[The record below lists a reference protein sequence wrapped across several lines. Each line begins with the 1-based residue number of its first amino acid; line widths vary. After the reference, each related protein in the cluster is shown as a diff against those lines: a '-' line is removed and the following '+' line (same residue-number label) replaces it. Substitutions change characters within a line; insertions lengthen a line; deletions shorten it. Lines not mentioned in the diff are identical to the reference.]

1 MVTIRLFTHSI
12 VTTRMKSTTTLSN
25 LNYSNQKISPKE
37 PETASLLRVDLVLG
51 LVIKLF
57 SLTGLSSIMP
67 RTLPYR
73 YNVLKALV
81 WKVTASLNF
90 LNVSSVCSS
99 SLLTTIIKKMQSM
112 CAVSADTNI
121 SSNFLFLFL
130 Y

>member
-12 VTTRMKSTTTLSN
+12 VTTRIKSVTTLSN
-25 LNYSNQKISPKE
+25 LNYSNQKISPKD
-37 PETASLLRVDLVLG
+37 PETASLLSVDLVLG

-57 SLTGLSSIMP
+57 SLTGLGSITP

-90 LNVSSVCSS
+90 LDVSSVCSS
-99 SLLTTIIKKMQSM
+99 SLLMTITKKIQSM
-112 CAVSADTNI
+112 VILCSF
-121 SSNFLFLFL
+121 SRHKYFQ
-130 Y
+130 